1 MLPSQPIGH
10 GPERS
15 STAAVWGGV
24 AACALRVGHNAS
36 ARRLLPTPC
45 FCPQLPRLVP
55 KRLADRSEGDYD
67 APEEAAEDDRCVLAA
82 RAAAGRRGPGGVSGT
97 ESSSTPGLT
106 HTPSLL
112 PDGARTGRVGR
123 VVSDCISLFILF
135 TLQRTFRSTPKVI
148 KICTIRRQKE
158 IQPVLGIGQTCTG
171 KGITPAQCAT
181 DFTSVDILSRQTVS
195 HVCRAHVSVRVFARS
210 EIPFF
215 GLFVFLGV
223 F

>member
-1 MLPSQPIGH
+1 MLPSQPIRH

-67 APEEAAEDDRCVLAA
+67 APEEAAEDDRCVFAA

-112 PDGARTGRVGR
+112 PNGARTGRVGR
-123 VVSDCISLFILF
+123 VVSDCISLFIF
-135 TLQRTFRSTPKVI
+135 YSTANLSFNAEDNKDLYNKETKRDSTSPRV
-148 KICTIRRQKE
+148 RPSLYRQGDN
-158 IQPVLGIGQTCTG
+158 P
-171 KGITPAQCAT
+171 CAMCNR
-181 DFTSVDILSRQTVS
+181 FHERGYI
-195 HVCRAHVSVRVFARS
+195 
-210 EIPFF
+210 I
-215 GLFVFLGV
+215 
-223 F
+223 